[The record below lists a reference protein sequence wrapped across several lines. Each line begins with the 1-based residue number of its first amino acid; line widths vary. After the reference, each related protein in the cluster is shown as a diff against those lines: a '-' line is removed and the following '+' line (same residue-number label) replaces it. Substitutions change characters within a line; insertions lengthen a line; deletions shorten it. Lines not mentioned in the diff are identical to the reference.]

1 MGSRAVSHACSVPTE
16 RSKAGPWT
24 SAQRGGF
31 QMEAPLNIAQFN
43 ALLHTKRDQSELMSA
58 LRELRS
64 VDIAAFV
71 EPVRMFLSY
80 W

>member
-1 MGSRAVSHACSVPTE
+1 
-16 RSKAGPWT
+16 
-24 SAQRGGF
+24 
-31 QMEAPLNIAQFN
+31 MEAPLNIAQFN